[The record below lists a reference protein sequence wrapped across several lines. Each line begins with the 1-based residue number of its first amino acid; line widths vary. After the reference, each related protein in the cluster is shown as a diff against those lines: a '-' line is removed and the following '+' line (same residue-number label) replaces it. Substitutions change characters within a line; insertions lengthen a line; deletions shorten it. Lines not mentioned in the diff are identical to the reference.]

1 MPAVENKE
9 NKENNINS
17 WRKNI
22 DSKVDKEKSLQNS
35 IQNAT
40 IKLFPNFSTEEKV
53 NIITQINNYLKLPG
67 RYIQGI
73 FAILVKLKKENPTDS
88 KLAQIIINHIKKL
101 NERTVLDVT
110 NKKNKKLIL
119 NWKNTQKESYRNK
132 ELAKST
138 TKTIDIK
145 KKSEEFIKINNE
157 SKEAIKIINIETQ
170 EKFKRTLELQSSLK
184 PEYQPTQAQITAK
197 VQSLSPETKTKLKS
211 SGLSE
216 TDYAKLLA
224 SKDSLFSAGDT
235 SQESRD
241 FLDSLK
247 ELNQSLGI
255 RDLDQMPNSFSVD
268 KQFFKDNPDLVK
280 HIWESQDFKTLD
292 NSFDL
297 SWLKNFK
304 EVSTFV
310 EKFGDENLK
319 RLKSQISPFFDE
331 EWRLKQ
337 LTPEEKKIFETF
349 FSSFQAIK
357 QQMTWVSTNM
367 LKAWAMQAPI
377 VALYHYLDQDSIG
390 LENLNQQNRQFWDR
404 TDILTEWEDKILKFS
419 GKIDNKPINF
429 YFNLNTGKLQC
440 DDHLNFNKDQNHIS
454 IGETTRTDLN
464 IQLPSQQDLTTLLQ
478 EAITPET
485 QQELLKTSSNM
496 QEYHQNLN
504 QLISSTLEGSFNFDP
519 LIRSRISMQTEKN
532 LTSQEFSDD
541 FLPPHISSQLQDE
554 RIINNNPQIKKLFQ
568 ILDFVSESSTS
579 DQLISLRKS
588 FKKLTSLIS
597 SHQELEKIAD
607 PIIKEQF
614 IKLHESLQNTSTI
627 ANRTETMFSFLQ
639 IFLKQDFSKNE
650 FNPQTLTKNDIFDF
664 IDLENFLKTPL
675 LDKDLATS
683 LYYKNF
689 SEPFNKRYFTKSQ
702 NLTENDA
709 QTADKQLEAE
719 LLAFA

>member
-1 MPAVENKE
+1 MTWVENK
-9 NKENNINS
+9 NQSTKEQINS
-17 WRKNI
+17 KVESKEQKNASFAQAITEKAFKEFSI
-22 DSKVDKEKSLQNS
+22 DEKRAIAIL
-35 IQNAT
+35 
-40 IKLFPNFSTEEKV
+40 
-53 NIITQINNYLKLPG
+53 INKYLKLPK
-67 RYIQGI
+67 
-73 FAILVKLKKENPTDS
+73 AIEPRELFQKLLEIKKNNLNNSKLSQIIIDQLKQKISKKENDL
-88 KLAQIIINHIKKL
+88 KALQIIREKKKINGRNPLLKQQVWEKNAMEINKITEGNKNRDILKKIR
-101 NERTVLDVT
+101 EGDR
-110 NKKNKKLIL
+110 KEIEIKNKFEHLK
-119 NWKNTQKESYRNK
+119 Q
-132 ELAKST
+132 
-138 TKTIDIK
+138 
-145 KKSEEFIKINNE
+145 
-157 SKEAIKIINIETQ
+157 
-170 EKFKRTLELQSSLK
+170 LQSSLK

-197 VQSLSPETKTKLKS
+197 VQSLSPETKAKLKS

-241 FLDSLK
+241 FLESLK

-304 EVSTFV
+304 EVATFV

-357 QQMTWVSTNM
+357 EQMTWVSTNM

-440 DDHLNFNKDQNHIS
+440 DDHLNFNKDQNRIS

-464 IQLPSQQDLTTLLQ
+464 IQLPSQQDLITLLQ
-478 EAITPET
+478 ETITPET

-532 LTSQEFSDD
+532 LTSQEFSAD

-568 ILDFVSESSTS
+568 ILDFVSENSTS

-597 SHQELEKIAD
+597 SRQELEKIAD

-664 IDLENFLKTPL
+664 IDLENFLDVAANGITLKQKTWFSAEFSQKIKQKEEHQENL
-675 LDKDLATS
+675 ANAEVIKDIERE
-683 LYYKNF
+683 LY
-689 SEPFNKRYFTKSQ
+689 
-702 NLTENDA
+702 A
-709 QTADKQLEAE
+709 VA
-719 LLAFA
+719 

>member
-1 MPAVENKE
+1 MTSVENKKFSSPE
-9 NKENNINS
+9 GKWNKERETNEQ
-17 WRKNI
+17 
-22 DSKVDKEKSLQNS
+22 SKLRT
-35 IQNAT
+35 IQNVT
-40 IKLFPNFSTEEKV
+40 QKLFSNFSTEEKSKL
-53 NIITQINNYLKLPG
+53 IISISSYLKLPG
-67 RYIQGI
+67 ANFQGVFNMLI
-73 FAILVKLKKENPTDS
+73 KLKKDNLNNP
-88 KLAQIIINHIKKL
+88 KLAQIIISTLKKQIERKTLDVENKKEKKQILRGNIDKKSRNNWLQNKNQDREDEYKASLKKFESQKNHIKQTIQK
-101 NERTVLDVT
+101 VL
-110 NKKNKKLIL
+110 K
-119 NWKNTQKESYRNK
+119 
-132 ELAKST
+132 A
-138 TKTIDIK
+138 
-145 KKSEEFIKINNE
+145 
-157 SKEAIKIINIETQ
+157 
-170 EKFKRTLELQSSLK
+170 QSSLK

-197 VQSLSPETKTKLKS
+197 VQSLSLETKAKLKS

-280 HIWESQDFKTLD
+280 HIWESPDFKTLD

-337 LTPEEKKIFETF
+337 LTPEERKIFETF

-440 DDHLNFNKDQNHIS
+440 DDHLNFNKDQNRIS

-464 IQLPSQQDLTTLLQ
+464 IQLPSQQDLTSLLQ
-478 EAITPET
+478 ETITPET

-532 LTSQEFSDD
+532 LTSQEFSNDL
-541 FLPPHISSQLQDE
+541 LPPHLAPQLQNE
-554 RIINNNPQIKKLFQ
+554 KIINNNLQIKKLFQ
-568 ILDFVSESSTS
+568 ILDFISENSTS
-579 DQLISLRKS
+579 DQLMSMRKS
-588 FKKLTSLIS
+588 FKKLTSLLS
-597 SHQELEKIAD
+597 SHQALEKIAD

-639 IFLKQDFSKNE
+639 IFIQKDFSKE
-650 FNPQTLTKNDIFDF
+650 DFNPHTLPNTDIFNF
-664 IDLENFLKTPL
+664 NDLENFLSAASEGITLQQKGWFSHTFSTNITAKREAQEKVSTNLGLKTL
-675 LDKDLATS
+675 
-683 LYYKNF
+683 
-689 SEPFNKRYFTKSQ
+689 E
-702 NLTENDA
+702 DA
-709 QTADKQLEAE
+709 LGIAYA
-719 LLAFA
+719 

>member
-1 MPAVENKE
+1 MTWVENK
-9 NKENNINS
+9 NQSTKEQINS
-17 WRKNI
+17 KAESKEQKNASFAQAITEKAFKEFSI
-22 DSKVDKEKSLQNS
+22 DEKKAIAIL
-35 IQNAT
+35 
-40 IKLFPNFSTEEKV
+40 
-53 NIITQINNYLKLPG
+53 INKYLKLPK
-67 RYIQGI
+67 
-73 FAILVKLKKENPTDS
+73 AIEPRELFQKLLEIKKNNLNNSKLSQIIIDQLKQKISKKENDLKT
-88 KLAQIIINHIKKL
+88 LQIIREKKKINGRNPLLKQQVWEKNTMEINKITEGNKNRDILKKIR
-101 NERTVLDVT
+101 EGD
-110 NKKNKKLIL
+110 KKEIEIKNKFEHLK
-119 NWKNTQKESYRNK
+119 Q
-132 ELAKST
+132 
-138 TKTIDIK
+138 
-145 KKSEEFIKINNE
+145 
-157 SKEAIKIINIETQ
+157 
-170 EKFKRTLELQSSLK
+170 LQSSLK

-280 HIWESQDFKTLD
+280 HIWESQDFKALD

-440 DDHLNFNKDQNHIS
+440 DDHLNFNKDQNRIS

-464 IQLPSQQDLTTLLQ
+464 IELPSQQDLITLLQ
-478 EAITPET
+478 ETLTPET

-532 LTSQEFSDD
+532 LTSQEFSAD

-568 ILDFVSESSTS
+568 ILDFVSENSTS
-579 DQLISLRKS
+579 DQLISMRKS

-597 SHQELEKIAD
+597 SRQELEKIAD

-689 SEPFNKRYFTKSQ
+689 SEPFNKRYFAKSQ

-719 LLAFA
+719 ILAFA

>member
-1 MPAVENKE
+1 MTRSAETKE
-9 NKENNINS
+9 STINS
-17 WRKNI
+17 WRKNVET
-22 DSKVDKEKSLQNS
+22 DREKRLENAVQKATKNLFSHLSDKEQND
-35 IQNAT
+35 I
-40 IKLFPNFSTEEKV
+40 IK
-53 NIITQINNYLKLPG
+53 QINEYLKTPESIKPRELF
-67 RYIQGI
+67 Q
-73 FAILVKLKKENPTDS
+73 KLIEIKNNNPNNP

-101 NERTVLDVT
+101 NEKNTLDI
-110 NKKNKKLIL
+110 KNKKLKRAIL
-119 NWKNTQKESYRNK
+119 SWKNRTDGSSINDIKNKIPRIKESLANK
-132 ELAKST
+132 NKP
-138 TKTIDIK
+138 I
-145 KKSEEFIKINNE
+145 
-157 SKEAIKIINIETQ
+157 Q
-170 EKFKRTLELQSSLK
+170 EKMEKVLKTQSSLK

-241 FLDSLK
+241 FLESLK

-255 RDLDQMPNSFSVD
+255 RDLDQMPNSFSID

-297 SWLKNFK
+297 SRLKNFK

-367 LKAWAMQAPI
+367 LKAWTMQAPI

-390 LENLNQQNRQFWDR
+390 LENLSQQNRQFWDR

-440 DDHLNFNKDQNHIS
+440 DDHLNFNKDQNSIS

-464 IQLPSQQDLTTLLQ
+464 IQLPSQQDLITLLQ

-485 QQELLKTSSNM
+485 QQELLQSSSNM

-568 ILDFVSESSTS
+568 ILDFVSENSTS
-579 DQLISLRKS
+579 DQLISMRKS

-597 SHQELEKIAD
+597 SRQELEKIAD

-650 FNPQTLTKNDIFDF
+650 LNPQTLTKNDIFDF

-675 LDKDLATS
+675 LDKNLTTS

-689 SEPFNKRYFTKSQ
+689 SEPFNKRYFAKSQ

>member
-1 MPAVENKE
+1 MTRSAETKE
-9 NKENNINS
+9 STINS
-17 WRKNI
+17 WRKNVET
-22 DSKVDKEKSLQNS
+22 DREKRLENAVQKATKNLFSHLSDKEQND
-35 IQNAT
+35 I
-40 IKLFPNFSTEEKV
+40 IK
-53 NIITQINNYLKLPG
+53 QINEYLKTPDSIKPRELF
-67 RYIQGI
+67 Q
-73 FAILVKLKKENPTDS
+73 KLIEIKNNNPNNP

-101 NERTVLDVT
+101 NEKNTLDI
-110 NKKNKKLIL
+110 KNKKLKRAIL
-119 NWKNTQKESYRNK
+119 SWKNRTDGSSINDIKNKIPRIKESLANK
-132 ELAKST
+132 NKP
-138 TKTIDIK
+138 I
-145 KKSEEFIKINNE
+145 
-157 SKEAIKIINIETQ
+157 Q
-170 EKFKRTLELQSSLK
+170 EKMEKVLKAQSLLK

-197 VQSLSPETKTKLKS
+197 IQSLSPETKTKLKS

-280 HIWESQDFKTLD
+280 HIWESPDFKTLD

-337 LTPEEKKIFETF
+337 LTPEERKIFETF

-440 DDHLNFNKDQNHIS
+440 DDHLNFNKDQNRIS

-464 IQLPSQQDLTTLLQ
+464 IQLPSQQDLITLLQ
-478 EAITPET
+478 ETITPET

-532 LTSQEFSDD
+532 LTSQEFSAD

-554 RIINNNPQIKKLFQ
+554 KIINNNPQIKKLFQ
-568 ILDFVSESSTS
+568 ILDFVSENSTS

-597 SHQELEKIAD
+597 SRQELEKIAD

-664 IDLENFLKTPL
+664 IDLENFLSVANEGITLQQKGWFSHTFSTNITA
-675 LDKDLATS
+675 KREKQENLANA
-683 LYYKNF
+683 KGI
-689 SEPFNKRYFTKSQ
+689 EDIER
-702 NLTENDA
+702 
-709 QTADKQLEAE
+709 E
-719 LLAFA
+719 LNNIAVA

>member
-1 MPAVENKE
+1 MPAVE

-73 FAILVKLKKENPTDS
+73 FAILVKLKKENTTDS

-157 SKEAIKIINIETQ
+157 SKEAIKIINTETQ

-197 VQSLSPETKTKLKS
+197 VQSLSPETKAKLKS
-211 SGLSE
+211 SRLSE
-216 TDYAKLLA
+216 NDYAKLLA

-280 HIWESQDFKTLD
+280 HIWESQDFKALD

-337 LTPEEKKIFETF
+337 LTPEERKIFETF

-390 LENLNQQNRQFWDR
+390 LENLSQQNRQFWDR
-404 TDILTEWEDKILKFS
+404 TDILTEWKDKILKFS

-440 DDHLNFNKDQNHIS
+440 DDHLNFNKDQNRIS

-568 ILDFVSESSTS
+568 ILDFVSENSTS
-579 DQLISLRKS
+579 DQLISMRKS

-689 SEPFNKRYFTKSQ
+689 SEPFNKRYFAKSQ

>member
-1 MPAVENKE
+1 MPAVE

-157 SKEAIKIINIETQ
+157 SKEAIKIINTETQ

-197 VQSLSPETKTKLKS
+197 VQSLSPETKAKLKS
-211 SGLSE
+211 SRLSE
-216 TDYAKLLA
+216 NDYAKLLA

-280 HIWESQDFKTLD
+280 HIWESPDFKILD

-390 LENLNQQNRQFWDR
+390 PENLNQQNRQFWDR

-440 DDHLNFNKDQNHIS
+440 DDHLTFNQDQNRIS

-478 EAITPET
+478 ETLTPET
-485 QQELLKTSSNM
+485 QQELLQSSSNM

-519 LIRSRISMQTEKN
+519 LIRSRISIQTEKN
-532 LTSQEFSDD
+532 LTSQEFSTD

-568 ILDFVSESSTS
+568 ILDFVSENSTS

-597 SHQELEKIAD
+597 SRQELEKIAD

-689 SEPFNKRYFTKSQ
+689 SEPFNKRYFAKSQ

>member
-1 MPAVENKE
+1 MTRSAETKE
-9 NKENNINS
+9 STINS
-17 WRKNI
+17 WRKNVET
-22 DSKVDKEKSLQNS
+22 DREKRLENAVQKATKNLFSHLSDKEQND
-35 IQNAT
+35 I
-40 IKLFPNFSTEEKV
+40 IK
-53 NIITQINNYLKLPG
+53 QINEYLKNPDSIKPRELF
-67 RYIQGI
+67 Q
-73 FAILVKLKKENPTDS
+73 KLIEIKNNNPNNP

-101 NERTVLDVT
+101 NEKNTLDI
-110 NKKNKKLIL
+110 KNKKLKRAIL
-119 NWKNTQKESYRNK
+119 SWKNRIDGSSINDIKNKIPRIKESLANK
-132 ELAKST
+132 NKP
-138 TKTIDIK
+138 I
-145 KKSEEFIKINNE
+145 
-157 SKEAIKIINIETQ
+157 Q
-170 EKFKRTLELQSSLK
+170 EKMEKVLKAQSSLK

-197 VQSLSPETKTKLKS
+197 IQSLSPETKTKLKS

-241 FLDSLK
+241 FLESLK

-280 HIWESQDFKTLD
+280 HIWESQDFKMLD

-357 QQMTWVSTNM
+357 EQMTWVSTNM

-440 DDHLNFNKDQNHIS
+440 DDHLNFNKDQNRIS

-478 EAITPET
+478 ETLTPET
-485 QQELLKTSSNM
+485 QQELLQSSSNM

-532 LTSQEFSDD
+532 LTSQEFSAD

-568 ILDFVSESSTS
+568 ILDFVSENSTS

-597 SHQELEKIAD
+597 SRQKLEKIAD

-650 FNPQTLTKNDIFDF
+650 FNPQTLTKSDIFDF
-664 IDLENFLKTPL
+664 IDLENFLSVANEGITLQQKGWFSHTFSTNITAKREAQENL
-675 LDKDLATS
+675 ANAKDIEGIKRE
-683 LYYKNF
+683 LYI
-689 SEPFNKRYFTKSQ
+689 
-702 NLTENDA
+702 
-709 QTADKQLEAE
+709 
-719 LLAFA
+719 AFA

>member
-1 MPAVENKE
+1 MTSVENKKFSSPE
-9 NKENNINS
+9 EKWNKERETNEQ
-17 WRKNI
+17 
-22 DSKVDKEKSLQNS
+22 SKLRT
-35 IQNAT
+35 IQNVT
-40 IKLFPNFSTEEKV
+40 QKLFSNFSTEEKS
-53 NIITQINNYLKLPG
+53 NLIISISSYLKLPG
-67 RYIQGI
+67 ANFQGVFNMLI
-73 FAILVKLKKENPTDS
+73 KLKNDNLNNP
-88 KLAQIIINHIKKL
+88 KLAQIIISALKKQIERKTLDLQNKKEKKQILRGNIDKKIRNNWLQNKNQDREDEYKASLKKFESQKNHIKQTIQK
-101 NERTVLDVT
+101 VL
-110 NKKNKKLIL
+110 K
-119 NWKNTQKESYRNK
+119 
-132 ELAKST
+132 A
-138 TKTIDIK
+138 
-145 KKSEEFIKINNE
+145 
-157 SKEAIKIINIETQ
+157 
-170 EKFKRTLELQSSLK
+170 QSSLK
-184 PEYQPTQAQITAK
+184 PEYQPTQAQITEK

-241 FLDSLK
+241 FLESLK

-304 EVSTFV
+304 EVATFV

-440 DDHLNFNKDQNHIS
+440 DDHLNFNKDQNRIS

-464 IQLPSQQDLTTLLQ
+464 IQLPSQQDLITLLQ
-478 EAITPET
+478 ETLTPET

-532 LTSQEFSDD
+532 LTSQEFSAD

-568 ILDFVSESSTS
+568 ILDFVSENSTS
-579 DQLISLRKS
+579 DQLISMRKS

-597 SHQELEKIAD
+597 SRQELEKIAD

-650 FNPQTLTKNDIFDF
+650 FNPQTLTKSDIFDF
-664 IDLENFLKTPL
+664 IDLENFLSVANEGITLQQKGWFSHTFSTNITAKREEQEKVNTDLGLKTV
-675 LDKDLATS
+675 
-683 LYYKNF
+683 
-689 SEPFNKRYFTKSQ
+689 E
-702 NLTENDA
+702 DA
-709 QTADKQLEAE
+709 LRSAYV
-719 LLAFA
+719 

>member
-1 MPAVENKE
+1 MTRSAETKE
-9 NKENNINS
+9 STINS
-17 WRKNI
+17 WRKNVET
-22 DSKVDKEKSLQNS
+22 DREKKLENAVQKATKNLFSHLSDKEQND
-35 IQNAT
+35 I
-40 IKLFPNFSTEEKV
+40 IK
-53 NIITQINNYLKLPG
+53 QINEYLKTPESIKPRELF
-67 RYIQGI
+67 Q
-73 FAILVKLKKENPTDS
+73 KLIEIKNNNPNNP

-101 NERTVLDVT
+101 NEKNTLDI
-110 NKKNKKLIL
+110 KNKKLKRAIL
-119 NWKNTQKESYRNK
+119 NWKNRTDGSSINDIKNKIPRIKESLVNK
-132 ELAKST
+132 NKP
-138 TKTIDIK
+138 I
-145 KKSEEFIKINNE
+145 
-157 SKEAIKIINIETQ
+157 Q
-170 EKFKRTLELQSSLK
+170 EKMEKVLKAQSSLK
-184 PEYQPTQAQITAK
+184 PEYQPTQAQITTK

-268 KQFFKDNPDLVK
+268 KQFFKDNPDLIK
-280 HIWESQDFKTLD
+280 HIWESPDFKTLD

-349 FSSFQAIK
+349 FSSFQKIK

-390 LENLNQQNRQFWDR
+390 PENLNQQNRQFWDR

-440 DDHLNFNKDQNHIS
+440 DDHLNFNKDQNRIS

>member
-1 MPAVENKE
+1 MTSVENKKFTSPE
-9 NKENNINS
+9 EKWNKERETNEQ
-17 WRKNI
+17 
-22 DSKVDKEKSLQNS
+22 SKLRT
-35 IQNAT
+35 IQNVT
-40 IKLFPNFSTEEKV
+40 QKLFSNFSTEEKS
-53 NIITQINNYLKLPG
+53 NLIISISSYLKLPG
-67 RYIQGI
+67 ANFQGVFNMLI
-73 FAILVKLKKENPTDS
+73 KLKNDNLNNP
-88 KLAQIIINHIKKL
+88 KLAQIIISALKKQIERKTLDLQNKKEKKQILRGNIDKKIRNNWLQNKNQDREYEYKANFKKFESQKNHIKQTIQK
-101 NERTVLDVT
+101 VL
-110 NKKNKKLIL
+110 K
-119 NWKNTQKESYRNK
+119 
-132 ELAKST
+132 A
-138 TKTIDIK
+138 
-145 KKSEEFIKINNE
+145 
-157 SKEAIKIINIETQ
+157 
-170 EKFKRTLELQSSLK
+170 QSSLK

-197 VQSLSPETKTKLKS
+197 VQSLSPETKAKLKS

-216 TDYAKLLA
+216 TVYAKLLA
-224 SKDSLFSAGDT
+224 SKDSLFSANDT
-235 SQESRD
+235 SEESRD
-241 FLDSLK
+241 FLESLK

-337 LTPEEKKIFETF
+337 LTSEEKKIFETF

-440 DDHLNFNKDQNHIS
+440 DDHLNFNKDQNRIS

-478 EAITPET
+478 ETLTTET

-532 LTSQEFSDD
+532 LTSQEFSAD

-568 ILDFVSESSTS
+568 ILDFVSENSTS

-597 SHQELEKIAD
+597 SRQELEKIAD

-664 IDLENFLKTPL
+664 IDLENFLDVAANGITLKQKTWFSAEFSQKIKQKEEL
-675 LDKDLATS
+675 QENLANAEAIKDIERE
-683 LYYKNF
+683 LY
-689 SEPFNKRYFTKSQ
+689 
-702 NLTENDA
+702 A
-709 QTADKQLEAE
+709 VA
-719 LLAFA
+719 

>member
-1 MPAVENKE
+1 MTSVENKQITWNE
-9 NKENNINS
+9 KIQGKEQQ
-17 WRKNI
+17 
-22 DSKVDKEKSLQNS
+22 KEREQQRA
-35 IQNAT
+35 IQSMVQ
-40 IKLFPNFSTEEKV
+40 KYFPDFSTEAKTE
-53 NIITQINNYLKLPG
+53 ITIQIFKYLKLPKTLEFK
-67 RYIQGI
+67 GI
-73 FAILVKLKKENPTDS
+73 FSALLNLKKENIDNP
-88 KLAQIIINHIKKL
+88 KLAQILINFIKKKI
-101 NERTVLDVT
+101 EKAILDQT
-110 NKKNKKLIL
+110 NKTNKTKVL
-119 NWKNTQKESYRNK
+119 NWKKSPNQITNSLSNNFWKIQKELNDQKRNAEIK
-132 ELAKST
+132 QITNANEQSKKQLIEK
-138 TKTIDIK
+138 TK
-145 KKSEEFIKINNE
+145 
-157 SKEAIKIINIETQ
+157 Q
-170 EKFKRTLELQSSLK
+170 LQSSLK

-197 VQSLSPETKTKLKS
+197 VQSLSPETKAKLKS

-292 NSFDL
+292 NSFNL

-337 LTPEEKKIFETF
+337 LTPEERKIFETF

-440 DDHLNFNKDQNHIS
+440 DDHLNFNKDQNRIS

-478 EAITPET
+478 ETITPET
-485 QQELLKTSSNM
+485 QQELLKSSSNM

-541 FLPPHISSQLQDE
+541 FLPPHISGQLQDE
-554 RIINNNPQIKKLFQ
+554 KIINNNPQIKKLFQ
-568 ILDFVSESSTS
+568 ILDFVSENSTS
-579 DQLISLRKS
+579 DQLISMRKS

-597 SHQELEKIAD
+597 SRQELEKIAD

-627 ANRTETMFSFLQ
+627 ANRTETIFSFLQ

-664 IDLENFLKTPL
+664 IDLENFLDVAANGITLKQKTW
-675 LDKDLATS
+675 
-683 LYYKNF
+683 F
-689 SEPFNKRYFTKSQ
+689 SVEFSQ
-702 NLTENDA
+702 KIKQKEELQKNLTDA
-709 QTADKQLEAE
+709 KDIKDIESE
-719 LLAFA
+719 LNIAFA

>member
-1 MPAVENKE
+1 MTSVENKKFSSPE
-9 NKENNINS
+9 EKWNKERETNEQ
-17 WRKNI
+17 
-22 DSKVDKEKSLQNS
+22 SKLRT
-35 IQNAT
+35 IQNVT
-40 IKLFPNFSTEEKV
+40 QKLFSNFSTEEKS
-53 NIITQINNYLKLPG
+53 NLIISISSYLKLPG
-67 RYIQGI
+67 ANFQGVFNMLI
-73 FAILVKLKKENPTDS
+73 KLKNDNLNNP
-88 KLAQIIINHIKKL
+88 KLAQIIISALKKQIERKTLDLQNKKEKKQILRGNIDKKIRNNWLQNKNQDREYEYKANFKKFESQKNHIKQTIQK
-101 NERTVLDVT
+101 VL
-110 NKKNKKLIL
+110 K
-119 NWKNTQKESYRNK
+119 
-132 ELAKST
+132 A
-138 TKTIDIK
+138 
-145 KKSEEFIKINNE
+145 
-157 SKEAIKIINIETQ
+157 
-170 EKFKRTLELQSSLK
+170 QSSLK

-197 VQSLSPETKTKLKS
+197 VQSLSPETKAKLKS

-280 HIWESQDFKTLD
+280 HIWESPDFKTLD

-377 VALYHYLDQDSIG
+377 IALYHYLDQDSIG

-440 DDHLNFNKDQNHIS
+440 DDHLNFNKDQNRIS

-478 EAITPET
+478 ETLTPET
-485 QQELLKTSSNM
+485 QQELLQTSSNM

-532 LTSQEFSDD
+532 LTSQEFSAD

-568 ILDFVSESSTS
+568 ILDFVSENSTS

-597 SHQELEKIAD
+597 SRQELEKIAD

-664 IDLENFLKTPL
+664 IDLENFLDVAANGITLKQKTW
-675 LDKDLATS
+675 
-683 LYYKNF
+683 F
-689 SEPFNKRYFTKSQ
+689 SAEFSQ
-702 NLTENDA
+702 KIKQKEELQKNLTDA
-709 QTADKQLEAE
+709 KDIKDIESE
-719 LLAFA
+719 LNIAFA

>member
-1 MPAVENKE
+1 MTWVENK
-9 NKENNINS
+9 NQSTKEQINS
-17 WRKNI
+17 KVESKEQKNASFAQAITEKAFKEFSI
-22 DSKVDKEKSLQNS
+22 DEKRAIAIL
-35 IQNAT
+35 
-40 IKLFPNFSTEEKV
+40 
-53 NIITQINNYLKLPG
+53 INKYLKLPK
-67 RYIQGI
+67 
-73 FAILVKLKKENPTDS
+73 AIEPRELFQKLLEIKKNNLNNSKLSQIIIDQLKQKISKKENDL
-88 KLAQIIINHIKKL
+88 KALQIIREKKKINGRNPLLKQQVWEKNAMEINKITEGNKNRDILKKIR
-101 NERTVLDVT
+101 EGDR
-110 NKKNKKLIL
+110 KEIEIKNKFEHVK
-119 NWKNTQKESYRNK
+119 Q
-132 ELAKST
+132 
-138 TKTIDIK
+138 
-145 KKSEEFIKINNE
+145 
-157 SKEAIKIINIETQ
+157 
-170 EKFKRTLELQSSLK
+170 LQSSLK

-197 VQSLSPETKTKLKS
+197 VQSLSPETKAKLKS

-255 RDLDQMPNSFSVD
+255 RDLDQMPNAFSVD

-280 HIWESQDFKTLD
+280 HIWESPDFKTLD

-337 LTPEEKKIFETF
+337 LTPEERKIFETF

-367 LKAWAMQAPI
+367 LKAWAMQAPL

-390 LENLNQQNRQFWDR
+390 LENLSQQNRQFWDR

-440 DDHLNFNKDQNHIS
+440 DDHLNFNKDQNRIS

-464 IQLPSQQDLTTLLQ
+464 IQLPSQQDLITLLQ
-478 EAITPET
+478 ETLTPET
-485 QQELLKTSSNM
+485 QQDLLKSSSNM

-504 QLISSTLEGSFNFDP
+504 QLISSILEGSFNFDP

-532 LTSQEFSDD
+532 LTSQEFSAD

-568 ILDFVSESSTS
+568 ILDFVSENSTS

-597 SHQELEKIAD
+597 SRQELEKIAD

-650 FNPQTLTKNDIFDF
+650 FNPQTLTKSDIFDF
-664 IDLENFLKTPL
+664 IDLENFLSVANEGITLQQKGWFSHTFSTNITAKREKQEKVITDLGLKTV
-675 LDKDLATS
+675 
-683 LYYKNF
+683 
-689 SEPFNKRYFTKSQ
+689 E
-702 NLTENDA
+702 DA
-709 QTADKQLEAE
+709 LRSAYV
-719 LLAFA
+719 

>member
-1 MPAVENKE
+1 MTRSAETKE
-9 NKENNINS
+9 STINS
-17 WRKNI
+17 WRKN
-22 DSKVDKEKSLQNS
+22 VETDKEKRLENAVQKATKNLFSHLSDKEQND
-35 IQNAT
+35 I
-40 IKLFPNFSTEEKV
+40 IK
-53 NIITQINNYLKLPG
+53 QINEYLKTPDSIKPRELF
-67 RYIQGI
+67 Q
-73 FAILVKLKKENPTDS
+73 KLIEIKNNNPNNP

-101 NERTVLDVT
+101 NEKNTLDI
-110 NKKNKKLIL
+110 KNKKLKSAIL
-119 NWKNTQKESYRNK
+119 SWKNRTDGSSINDIKNKVSRIKESSINEHQK
-132 ELAKST
+132 IQQ
-138 TKTIDIK
+138 TIQK
-145 KKSEEFIKINNE
+145 VLK
-157 SKEAIKIINIETQ
+157 A
-170 EKFKRTLELQSSLK
+170 QSSLK
-184 PEYQPTQAQITAK
+184 PEYQPTQAQITEK

-216 TDYAKLLA
+216 IDYAKLLA

-241 FLDSLK
+241 FLESLK

-367 LKAWAMQAPI
+367 LKAWAMQAPL

-440 DDHLNFNKDQNHIS
+440 DDHLNFNKDQNRIS

-464 IQLPSQQDLTTLLQ
+464 IQLPSQQDLITLLQ

-485 QQELLKTSSNM
+485 QQELLQTSSNM

-568 ILDFVSESSTS
+568 ILDFVSENSTS

-597 SHQELEKIAD
+597 SRQELEKIAD

-627 ANRTETMFSFLQ
+627 ANRTETMFSFFQ

-650 FNPQTLTKNDIFDF
+650 FNPQTLTKSDIFDF

-675 LDKDLATS
+675 LDKNLVTS

-689 SEPFNKRYFTKSQ
+689 SEPFNKRYLAKSQ
-702 NLTENDA
+702 NFKENDA

>member
-1 MPAVENKE
+1 MTSVENKKFSSPE
-9 NKENNINS
+9 EKWNKERETNEQ
-17 WRKNI
+17 
-22 DSKVDKEKSLQNS
+22 SKLRT
-35 IQNAT
+35 IQNVT
-40 IKLFPNFSTEEKV
+40 QKLFSNFSTEEKS
-53 NIITQINNYLKLPG
+53 NLIISISSYLKLPG
-67 RYIQGI
+67 ANFQGVFNMLI
-73 FAILVKLKKENPTDS
+73 KLKNDNLNNP
-88 KLAQIIINHIKKL
+88 KLAQIIISALKKQIERKTLDLQNKKEKKQILRGNIDKKIRNNWLQNKNQDREDEYKASLKKFESQKNHIKQTIQK
-101 NERTVLDVT
+101 VL
-110 NKKNKKLIL
+110 K
-119 NWKNTQKESYRNK
+119 
-132 ELAKST
+132 A
-138 TKTIDIK
+138 
-145 KKSEEFIKINNE
+145 
-157 SKEAIKIINIETQ
+157 
-170 EKFKRTLELQSSLK
+170 QSSLK
-184 PEYQPTQAQITAK
+184 PEYQPTQAQITEK

-216 TDYAKLLA
+216 IDYAKLLA

-241 FLDSLK
+241 FLESLK

-304 EVSTFV
+304 EVATFV

-367 LKAWAMQAPI
+367 LKAWAMQAPL

-440 DDHLNFNKDQNHIS
+440 DDHLNFNKDQNRIS

-464 IQLPSQQDLTTLLQ
+464 IQLPSQQDLITLLQ
-478 EAITPET
+478 ETLTPET

-568 ILDFVSESSTS
+568 ILDFVSENSTS

-597 SHQELEKIAD
+597 SRQELEKIAD

-664 IDLENFLKTPL
+664 IDLENFLSVANEGITLQQKGWFSHTFSTNITA
-675 LDKDLATS
+675 KRETQANLANA
-683 LYYKNF
+683 KGI
-689 SEPFNKRYFTKSQ
+689 EDIER
-702 NLTENDA
+702 
-709 QTADKQLEAE
+709 E
-719 LLAFA
+719 LNNIAVA

>member
-1 MPAVENKE
+1 MTRSAETKE
-9 NKENNINS
+9 STINS
-17 WRKNI
+17 WRKN
-22 DSKVDKEKSLQNS
+22 VETDKEKRLENAVQKATKNLFSHLSDKEQND
-35 IQNAT
+35 I
-40 IKLFPNFSTEEKV
+40 IK
-53 NIITQINNYLKLPG
+53 QINEYLKTPDSIKPRELF
-67 RYIQGI
+67 Q
-73 FAILVKLKKENPTDS
+73 KLIEIKNNNPNNP

-101 NERTVLDVT
+101 NEKNTLDI
-110 NKKNKKLIL
+110 KNKKLKSAIL
-119 NWKNTQKESYRNK
+119 SWKNRTDGSSINDIKNKVSRIKESSINEHQK
-132 ELAKST
+132 IQQ
-138 TKTIDIK
+138 TIQK
-145 KKSEEFIKINNE
+145 VLK
-157 SKEAIKIINIETQ
+157 A
-170 EKFKRTLELQSSLK
+170 QSSLK
-184 PEYQPTQAQITAK
+184 PEYQPTQAQITEK

-216 TDYAKLLA
+216 IDYAKLLA

-241 FLDSLK
+241 FLESLK

-337 LTPEEKKIFETF
+337 LTPEERKIFETF

-440 DDHLNFNKDQNHIS
+440 DDHLNFNKDQNRIS

-464 IQLPSQQDLTTLLQ
+464 IQLPSQQDLITLLQ
-478 EAITPET
+478 ETLTPET

-532 LTSQEFSDD
+532 LTSQEFSAD

-568 ILDFVSESSTS
+568 ILDFVSENSTS

-597 SHQELEKIAD
+597 SRQELEKIAD

-650 FNPQTLTKNDIFDF
+650 FNPQTLTKSDIFDF

-675 LDKDLATS
+675 LDKNLVTS

-689 SEPFNKRYFTKSQ
+689 SEPFNKRYLAKSQ
-702 NLTENDA
+702 NPPENNP
-709 QTADKQLEAE
+709 QTADERLKAGLQA
-719 LLAFA
+719 LA

>member
-1 MPAVENKE
+1 MTRSAETKE
-9 NKENNINS
+9 STINS
-17 WRKNI
+17 WRKNVET
-22 DSKVDKEKSLQNS
+22 DREKRLENAVQKATKNLFSHLSDKEQND
-35 IQNAT
+35 I
-40 IKLFPNFSTEEKV
+40 IK
-53 NIITQINNYLKLPG
+53 QINEYLKTPDSIKPRELF
-67 RYIQGI
+67 Q
-73 FAILVKLKKENPTDS
+73 KLIEIKNNNPNNP

-101 NERTVLDVT
+101 NEKNTLDI
-110 NKKNKKLIL
+110 KNKKLKRAIL
-119 NWKNTQKESYRNK
+119 SWKNRIDGSSINDIKNKIPRIKESLANK
-132 ELAKST
+132 NKP
-138 TKTIDIK
+138 I
-145 KKSEEFIKINNE
+145 
-157 SKEAIKIINIETQ
+157 Q
-170 EKFKRTLELQSSLK
+170 EKMEKVLKAQSSLK

-197 VQSLSPETKTKLKS
+197 VQSLSPETKAKLKS

-224 SKDSLFSAGDT
+224 SKDSLFSANDT

-241 FLDSLK
+241 FLESLK

-280 HIWESQDFKTLD
+280 HIWESPDFKTLD

-377 VALYHYLDQDSIG
+377 IALYHYLDQDSIG

-440 DDHLNFNKDQNHIS
+440 DDHLNFNKDQNRIS

-464 IQLPSQQDLTTLLQ
+464 IQLPSQQDLITRLQ
-478 EAITPET
+478 ETLTPET

-532 LTSQEFSDD
+532 LTSQEFSAD

-568 ILDFVSESSTS
+568 ILDFVSENSTS

-597 SHQELEKIAD
+597 SRQELEKIAD

-650 FNPQTLTKNDIFDF
+650 FNPQTLTKSDIFDF

-689 SEPFNKRYFTKSQ
+689 SEPFNKRYFAKSQ
-702 NLTENDA
+702 NLTEHDA
-709 QTADKQLEAE
+709 QTADKQLAE
-719 LLAFA
+719 QLAGLQAVA

>member
-1 MPAVENKE
+1 MTWVENK
-9 NKENNINS
+9 NQSTKEQINS
-17 WRKNI
+17 KVESKEQKNASFAQAITEKAFKEFSI
-22 DSKVDKEKSLQNS
+22 DEKRAIAIL
-35 IQNAT
+35 
-40 IKLFPNFSTEEKV
+40 
-53 NIITQINNYLKLPG
+53 INKYLKLPK
-67 RYIQGI
+67 
-73 FAILVKLKKENPTDS
+73 AIEPRELFQKLLEIKKNNLNNSKLSQIIIDQLKQKISKKENDL
-88 KLAQIIINHIKKL
+88 KALQIIREKKKINGRNPLLKQQVWEKNAMEINKITEGNKNRDILKKIR
-101 NERTVLDVT
+101 EGDR
-110 NKKNKKLIL
+110 KEIEIKNKFEHVK
-119 NWKNTQKESYRNK
+119 Q
-132 ELAKST
+132 
-138 TKTIDIK
+138 
-145 KKSEEFIKINNE
+145 
-157 SKEAIKIINIETQ
+157 
-170 EKFKRTLELQSSLK
+170 LQSSLK

-197 VQSLSPETKTKLKS
+197 VQSLSPETKAKLKS

-280 HIWESQDFKTLD
+280 HIWESPDFKTLD

-304 EVSTFV
+304 EVATFV

-337 LTPEEKKIFETF
+337 LTPEERKIFETF

-357 QQMTWVSTNM
+357 EQMTWVSTNM

-440 DDHLNFNKDQNHIS
+440 DDHLNFNKDQNRIS

-464 IQLPSQQDLTTLLQ
+464 IQLPSQQDLITLLQ
-478 EAITPET
+478 ETITPET

-532 LTSQEFSDD
+532 LTSQEFSAD

-568 ILDFVSESSTS
+568 ILDFVSENSTS

-597 SHQELEKIAD
+597 SRQELEKIAD

-650 FNPQTLTKNDIFDF
+650 FNPQTLTKSDIFDF

-689 SEPFNKRYFTKSQ
+689 SEPFNKRYFAKSE
-702 NLTENDA
+702 NITENNA

>member
-1 MPAVENKE
+1 MTWVENK
-9 NKENNINS
+9 NQSTKEQINS
-17 WRKNI
+17 KVESKEQKNASFAQAITEKAFKEFSI
-22 DSKVDKEKSLQNS
+22 DEKRAIAIL
-35 IQNAT
+35 
-40 IKLFPNFSTEEKV
+40 
-53 NIITQINNYLKLPG
+53 INKYLKLPK
-67 RYIQGI
+67 
-73 FAILVKLKKENPTDS
+73 AIEPRELFQKLLEIKKNNLNNSKLSQIIIDQLKQKISKKENDL
-88 KLAQIIINHIKKL
+88 KALQIIREKKKINGRNPLLKQQVWEKNAMEINKITEGNKNRDILKKIR
-101 NERTVLDVT
+101 EGDR
-110 NKKNKKLIL
+110 KEIEIKNKFEHVK
-119 NWKNTQKESYRNK
+119 Q
-132 ELAKST
+132 
-138 TKTIDIK
+138 
-145 KKSEEFIKINNE
+145 
-157 SKEAIKIINIETQ
+157 
-170 EKFKRTLELQSSLK
+170 LQSSLK

-197 VQSLSPETKTKLKS
+197 VQSLSPETKAKLKS

-280 HIWESQDFKTLD
+280 HIWESPDFKTLD

-337 LTPEEKKIFETF
+337 LTPEERKIFETF
-349 FSSFQAIK
+349 FSSFQEIK

-440 DDHLNFNKDQNHIS
+440 DDHLNFNKDQNRIS

-464 IQLPSQQDLTTLLQ
+464 IQLPSQQDLITLLQ
-478 EAITPET
+478 ETITPET

-532 LTSQEFSDD
+532 LTSQEFSAD

-568 ILDFVSESSTS
+568 ILDFVSENSTS

-597 SHQELEKIAD
+597 SRQELEKIAD

-664 IDLENFLKTPL
+664 IDLENFLSVANEGITLQQKGWFSHTFSTNITA
-675 LDKDLATS
+675 KREKQENLANAKGIEDIERA
-683 LYYKNF
+683 LN
-689 SEPFNKRYFTKSQ
+689 NI
-702 NLTENDA
+702 A
-709 QTADKQLEAE
+709 VA
-719 LLAFA
+719 

>member
-1 MPAVENKE
+1 MTSVENKQITWNE
-9 NKENNINS
+9 KIQGKEQQ
-17 WRKNI
+17 
-22 DSKVDKEKSLQNS
+22 KEREQQRA
-35 IQNAT
+35 IQSMVQ
-40 IKLFPNFSTEEKV
+40 KYFPDFSTEAKTE
-53 NIITQINNYLKLPG
+53 ITIQIFKYLKLPKTLEFK
-67 RYIQGI
+67 GI
-73 FAILVKLKKENPTDS
+73 FSALLNLKKENIDNP
-88 KLAQIIINHIKKL
+88 KLAQILINFIKKKI
-101 NERTVLDVT
+101 EKTILDQT
-110 NKKNKKLIL
+110 NKTNKTKVL
-119 NWKNTQKESYRNK
+119 NWKKSPNQITNSLSNNFWKIQKEWNNQKRNT
-132 ELAKST
+132 E
-138 TKTIDIK
+138 TKQITHLNEQSK
-145 KKSEEFIKINNE
+145 KQL
-157 SKEAIKIINIETQ
+157 IEKTKQ
-170 EKFKRTLELQSSLK
+170 LQSSLK

-197 VQSLSPETKTKLKS
+197 VQSLSPETKAKLKS

-280 HIWESQDFKTLD
+280 HIWESPDFKTLD

-440 DDHLNFNKDQNHIS
+440 DDHLNFNKDQNRIS

-478 EAITPET
+478 ETLTPET
-485 QQELLKTSSNM
+485 QQELLQSSSNM

-532 LTSQEFSDD
+532 LTSQEFSAD

-554 RIINNNPQIKKLFQ
+554 KIINNNPQIKKLFQ
-568 ILDFVSESSTS
+568 ILDFVSENSTS

-597 SHQELEKIAD
+597 SRQELEKIAD
-607 PIIKEQF
+607 PITKEQF

-650 FNPQTLTKNDIFDF
+650 FNPQTLTKSDIFDF

-675 LDKDLATS
+675 LDKNLVTS

-689 SEPFNKRYFTKSQ
+689 SEPFNKRYIAKLQ

-709 QTADKQLEAE
+709 QTADEKLAEQLAG
-719 LLAFA
+719 LQAVA

>member
-1 MPAVENKE
+1 MTWVENK
-9 NKENNINS
+9 NQSTKEQINS
-17 WRKNI
+17 KVESKEQKNANFAQAITEKAFKEFSI
-22 DSKVDKEKSLQNS
+22 DEKRAIAIL
-35 IQNAT
+35 
-40 IKLFPNFSTEEKV
+40 
-53 NIITQINNYLKLPG
+53 INKYLKLPK
-67 RYIQGI
+67 
-73 FAILVKLKKENPTDS
+73 AIEPRELFQKLLEIKKNNLNNSKLSQIIIDQLKQKISKKENDLKT
-88 KLAQIIINHIKKL
+88 LQIIREKKKINGRNPLLKQQVWEKNAIEINKITEGNKNRDILKKIR
-101 NERTVLDVT
+101 EGD
-110 NKKNKKLIL
+110 KKEIEIKNKFEHLK
-119 NWKNTQKESYRNK
+119 Q
-132 ELAKST
+132 
-138 TKTIDIK
+138 
-145 KKSEEFIKINNE
+145 
-157 SKEAIKIINIETQ
+157 
-170 EKFKRTLELQSSLK
+170 LQSSLK

-216 TDYAKLLA
+216 NDYAKLLA

-241 FLDSLK
+241 FLESLK

-280 HIWESQDFKTLD
+280 HIWESPDFKTLD

-337 LTPEEKKIFETF
+337 LTPEERKIFETF

-440 DDHLNFNKDQNHIS
+440 DDHLNFNKDQNRIS

-464 IQLPSQQDLTTLLQ
+464 IQLPSQQDLITLLQ
-478 EAITPET
+478 ETLTPET
-485 QQELLKTSSNM
+485 QQELLQSSSNM

-532 LTSQEFSDD
+532 LTSQEFSAD

-568 ILDFVSESSTS
+568 ILDFVSENSTS

-597 SHQELEKIAD
+597 SRQELEKIAD

-664 IDLENFLKTPL
+664 IDLENFLDVAANGITLKQKTWFSAEFSQKIKQKEEHL
-675 LDKDLATS
+675 ENLANAKDIKDIERKL
-683 LYYKNF
+683 N
-689 SEPFNKRYFTKSQ
+689 NI
-702 NLTENDA
+702 
-709 QTADKQLEAE
+709 
-719 LLAFA
+719 AFA

>member
-1 MPAVENKE
+1 MTWVENK
-9 NKENNINS
+9 NQSTKEQINS
-17 WRKNI
+17 KVESKEQKNASFAQAITEKAFKEFSI
-22 DSKVDKEKSLQNS
+22 DEKRAIAIL
-35 IQNAT
+35 
-40 IKLFPNFSTEEKV
+40 
-53 NIITQINNYLKLPG
+53 INKYLKLPK
-67 RYIQGI
+67 
-73 FAILVKLKKENPTDS
+73 AIEPRELFQKLLEIKKNNLNNSKLSQIIIDQLKQKISKKENDL
-88 KLAQIIINHIKKL
+88 KALQIIREKKKINGRNPLLKQQVWEKNAMEINKITEGNKNRDILKKIR
-101 NERTVLDVT
+101 EGDR
-110 NKKNKKLIL
+110 KEIEIKNKFEHVK
-119 NWKNTQKESYRNK
+119 Q
-132 ELAKST
+132 
-138 TKTIDIK
+138 
-145 KKSEEFIKINNE
+145 
-157 SKEAIKIINIETQ
+157 
-170 EKFKRTLELQSSLK
+170 LQSSLK

-197 VQSLSPETKTKLKS
+197 VQSLSPETKAKLKS

-280 HIWESQDFKTLD
+280 HIWESPDFKTLD

-304 EVSTFV
+304 EVATFV

-440 DDHLNFNKDQNHIS
+440 DDHLNFNKDQNRIS

-478 EAITPET
+478 ETLTPET
-485 QQELLKTSSNM
+485 QQELLQTSSNM

-532 LTSQEFSDD
+532 LTSQEFSAD

-568 ILDFVSESSTS
+568 ILDFVSENSTS

-597 SHQELEKIAD
+597 SRQELEKIAD

-664 IDLENFLKTPL
+664 IDLENFLDVAANGITLKQKTW
-675 LDKDLATS
+675 
-683 LYYKNF
+683 F
-689 SEPFNKRYFTKSQ
+689 SAEFSQ
-702 NLTENDA
+702 KIKQKEELQKNLTDA
-709 QTADKQLEAE
+709 KDIKDIESE
-719 LLAFA
+719 LNIAFA

>member
-1 MPAVENKE
+1 MTRSAEVKE
-9 NKENNINS
+9 NTINS
-17 WRKNI
+17 WRKNVET
-22 DSKVDKEKSLQNS
+22 DREKRLENAVQKATKNLFSHLSDKEQND
-35 IQNAT
+35 I
-40 IKLFPNFSTEEKV
+40 IK
-53 NIITQINNYLKLPG
+53 QINEYLKTPDSIKPRELF
-67 RYIQGI
+67 Q
-73 FAILVKLKKENPTDS
+73 KLIEIKNNNPNNP

-101 NERTVLDVT
+101 NEKNTLDI
-110 NKKNKKLIL
+110 KNKKLKSAIL
-119 NWKNTQKESYRNK
+119 SWKNRTDGSSINE
-132 ELAKST
+132 
-138 TKTIDIK
+138 
-145 KKSEEFIKINNE
+145 INNKM
-157 SKEAIKIINIETQ
+157 SRIKEFLINKNQKAQ
-170 EKFKRTLELQSSLK
+170 EKLKKALKAQSSLK

-224 SKDSLFSAGDT
+224 SKDSLFSANDT

-241 FLDSLK
+241 FLESLK

-280 HIWESQDFKTLD
+280 HIWESPDFKTLD

-319 RLKSQISPFFDE
+319 RLKSQISPFFDK

-367 LKAWAMQAPI
+367 LKAWAMQAPL

-440 DDHLNFNKDQNHIS
+440 DDHLNFNKDQNRIS

-464 IQLPSQQDLTTLLQ
+464 IQLPSQQDLITLLQ

-485 QQELLKTSSNM
+485 QQELLQSSSNM

-568 ILDFVSESSTS
+568 ILDFVSENSTS
-579 DQLISLRKS
+579 EQLISLRKS

-597 SHQELEKIAD
+597 SRQELEKIAD

-614 IKLHESLQNTSTI
+614 IKLHESLQNTSTV

-650 FNPQTLTKNDIFDF
+650 FNPQTLTKSDIFDF
-664 IDLENFLKTPL
+664 IDLENFLSVASEGITLQQKGWFSHTFSTNITAKRETQEKVNTDLGLKT
-675 LDKDLATS
+675 
-683 LYYKNF
+683 
-689 SEPFNKRYFTKSQ
+689 
-702 NLTENDA
+702 
-709 QTADKQLEAE
+709 LEAE
-719 LLAFA
+719 FLALA

>member
-1 MPAVENKE
+1 MTWVENK
-9 NKENNINS
+9 NQSTKEQINS
-17 WRKNI
+17 KVESKEQKNASFAQAITEKAFKEFSI
-22 DSKVDKEKSLQNS
+22 DEKRAIAIL
-35 IQNAT
+35 
-40 IKLFPNFSTEEKV
+40 
-53 NIITQINNYLKLPG
+53 INKYLKLPK
-67 RYIQGI
+67 
-73 FAILVKLKKENPTDS
+73 AIEPRELFQKLLEIKKNNLNNSKLSQIIIDQLKQKISKKENDL
-88 KLAQIIINHIKKL
+88 KALQIIREKKKINGRNPLLKQQVWEKNAMEINKITEGNKNRDILKKIR
-101 NERTVLDVT
+101 EGDR
-110 NKKNKKLIL
+110 KEIEIKNKFEHVK
-119 NWKNTQKESYRNK
+119 Q
-132 ELAKST
+132 
-138 TKTIDIK
+138 
-145 KKSEEFIKINNE
+145 
-157 SKEAIKIINIETQ
+157 
-170 EKFKRTLELQSSLK
+170 LQSSLK

-197 VQSLSPETKTKLKS
+197 VQSLSPETKAKLKS

-255 RDLDQMPNSFSVD
+255 RDLDQMPNAFSVD

-280 HIWESQDFKTLD
+280 HIWESPDFKTLD

-337 LTPEEKKIFETF
+337 LTPEERKIFETF

-440 DDHLNFNKDQNHIS
+440 DDHLNFNKDQNRIS

-464 IQLPSQQDLTTLLQ
+464 IQLPSQQDLITLLQ
-478 EAITPET
+478 ETITPEI

-532 LTSQEFSDD
+532 LTSQEFSAD
-541 FLPPHISSQLQDE
+541 FLPPHISTQLQDE

-568 ILDFVSESSTS
+568 ILDFVSENSTS

-597 SHQELEKIAD
+597 SRQELEKIAD

-650 FNPQTLTKNDIFDF
+650 FNPQTLTKSDIFDF
-664 IDLENFLKTPL
+664 IDLENFLSVANEGITLQQKGWFSHTFSTNITAKREKQEKVITDLGLKTV
-675 LDKDLATS
+675 
-683 LYYKNF
+683 
-689 SEPFNKRYFTKSQ
+689 E
-702 NLTENDA
+702 DA
-709 QTADKQLEAE
+709 LRSAYV
-719 LLAFA
+719 

>member
-1 MPAVENKE
+1 MTRSAETKE
-9 NKENNINS
+9 STINS
-17 WRKNI
+17 WRKNVET
-22 DSKVDKEKSLQNS
+22 DREKRLENAVQKATKNLFSHLSDKEQND
-35 IQNAT
+35 I
-40 IKLFPNFSTEEKV
+40 IK
-53 NIITQINNYLKLPG
+53 QINEYLKNPDSIKPRELF
-67 RYIQGI
+67 Q
-73 FAILVKLKKENPTDS
+73 KLIEIKNNNPNNP

-101 NERTVLDVT
+101 NEKNTLDI
-110 NKKNKKLIL
+110 KNKKLKRAIL
-119 NWKNTQKESYRNK
+119 SWKNRTDGSSINDIKNKIPRIKESLANK
-132 ELAKST
+132 NKP
-138 TKTIDIK
+138 I
-145 KKSEEFIKINNE
+145 
-157 SKEAIKIINIETQ
+157 Q
-170 EKFKRTLELQSSLK
+170 EKMEKVLKAQSSLK

-197 VQSLSPETKTKLKS
+197 VQSLSPETKAKLKS

-280 HIWESQDFKTLD
+280 HIWESPDFKTLD

-304 EVSTFV
+304 EVATFV

-337 LTPEEKKIFETF
+337 LTPEERKIFETF

-357 QQMTWVSTNM
+357 EQMTWVSTNM

-440 DDHLNFNKDQNHIS
+440 DDHLNFNKDQNRIS

-464 IQLPSQQDLTTLLQ
+464 IQLPSQQDLITLLQ
-478 EAITPET
+478 ETITPET

-532 LTSQEFSDD
+532 LTSQEFSAD

-554 RIINNNPQIKKLFQ
+554 KIINNNPQIKKLFQ
-568 ILDFVSESSTS
+568 ILDFVSENSTS

-597 SHQELEKIAD
+597 SRQELEKIAD

-664 IDLENFLKTPL
+664 IDLENFLSVANEGITLQQKGWFSHTFSTNITA
-675 LDKDLATS
+675 KREKQENLANA
-683 LYYKNF
+683 KGI
-689 SEPFNKRYFTKSQ
+689 EDIER
-702 NLTENDA
+702 
-709 QTADKQLEAE
+709 E
-719 LLAFA
+719 LNNIAVA

>member
-1 MPAVENKE
+1 MTWVENK
-9 NKENNINS
+9 NQSTKEQINS
-17 WRKNI
+17 KVESKEQKNASFAQAITEKAFKEFSI
-22 DSKVDKEKSLQNS
+22 DEKRAIAIL
-35 IQNAT
+35 
-40 IKLFPNFSTEEKV
+40 
-53 NIITQINNYLKLPG
+53 INKYLKLPK
-67 RYIQGI
+67 
-73 FAILVKLKKENPTDS
+73 AIEPRELFQKLLEIKKNNLNNSKLSQIIIDQLKQKISKKENDL
-88 KLAQIIINHIKKL
+88 KALQIIREKKKINGRNPLLKQQVWEKNAMEINKITEGNKNRDILKKIR
-101 NERTVLDVT
+101 EGDR
-110 NKKNKKLIL
+110 KEIEIKNKFEHVK
-119 NWKNTQKESYRNK
+119 Q
-132 ELAKST
+132 
-138 TKTIDIK
+138 
-145 KKSEEFIKINNE
+145 
-157 SKEAIKIINIETQ
+157 
-170 EKFKRTLELQSSLK
+170 LQSSLK

-197 VQSLSPETKTKLKS
+197 VQSLSPETKAKLKS

-255 RDLDQMPNSFSVD
+255 RDLDQMPNAFSVD

-280 HIWESQDFKTLD
+280 HIWESPDFKTLD

-337 LTPEEKKIFETF
+337 LTPEERKIFETF

-390 LENLNQQNRQFWDR
+390 LENLSQQNRQFWDR

-440 DDHLNFNKDQNHIS
+440 DDHLNFNKDQNRIS

-464 IQLPSQQDLTTLLQ
+464 IQLPSQQDLITLLQ
-478 EAITPET
+478 ETLTPEI

-541 FLPPHISSQLQDE
+541 FLPHHISSQLQDE

-568 ILDFVSESSTS
+568 ILDFVSENSTS
-579 DQLISLRKS
+579 DQLISMRKS

-597 SHQELEKIAD
+597 SRQELEKIAD

-650 FNPQTLTKNDIFDF
+650 FNPQTLTKSDIFDF
-664 IDLENFLKTPL
+664 IDLENFLSVANEGITLQQKGWFSHTFSTNITAKREKQEKVITDLGLKTV
-675 LDKDLATS
+675 
-683 LYYKNF
+683 
-689 SEPFNKRYFTKSQ
+689 E
-702 NLTENDA
+702 DA
-709 QTADKQLEAE
+709 LRSAYV
-719 LLAFA
+719 

>member
-1 MPAVENKE
+1 MTRSAETKE
-9 NKENNINS
+9 STINS
-17 WRKNI
+17 WRKNVET
-22 DSKVDKEKSLQNS
+22 DREKRLENAVQKATKNLFSHLSDKEQND
-35 IQNAT
+35 I
-40 IKLFPNFSTEEKV
+40 IK
-53 NIITQINNYLKLPG
+53 QINEYLKTPDSIKPRELF
-67 RYIQGI
+67 Q
-73 FAILVKLKKENPTDS
+73 KLIEIKNNNPNNP

-101 NERTVLDVT
+101 NEKNTLDI
-110 NKKNKKLIL
+110 KNKKLKRAIL
-119 NWKNTQKESYRNK
+119 SWKNRTDGSSINDIKNKIPRIKESLANK
-132 ELAKST
+132 NKP
-138 TKTIDIK
+138 I
-145 KKSEEFIKINNE
+145 
-157 SKEAIKIINIETQ
+157 Q
-170 EKFKRTLELQSSLK
+170 EKMEKVLKAQSLLK

-197 VQSLSPETKTKLKS
+197 IQSLSPETKTKLKS

-280 HIWESQDFKTLD
+280 HIWESPDFKTLD

-337 LTPEEKKIFETF
+337 LTPEERKIFETF

-440 DDHLNFNKDQNHIS
+440 DDHLNFNKDQNRIS

-464 IQLPSQQDLTTLLQ
+464 IQLPSQQDLITLLQ
-478 EAITPET
+478 KTLTPET

-568 ILDFVSESSTS
+568 ILDFVSENSTS
-579 DQLISLRKS
+579 DQLISMRKS

-597 SHQELEKIAD
+597 SRQELEKIAD

-650 FNPQTLTKNDIFDF
+650 FNTQTLTKNDIFDF
-664 IDLENFLKTPL
+664 IDLENFLSVANEGITLQQKGWFSHTFSTNITA
-675 LDKDLATS
+675 KREKQENLANAKGIEDIERA
-683 LYYKNF
+683 LN
-689 SEPFNKRYFTKSQ
+689 NI
-702 NLTENDA
+702 A
-709 QTADKQLEAE
+709 VA
-719 LLAFA
+719 

>member
-1 MPAVENKE
+1 MTRSAETKE
-9 NKENNINS
+9 STINS
-17 WRKNI
+17 WRKNVET
-22 DSKVDKEKSLQNS
+22 DREKRLENAVQKATKNLFSHLSDKEQND
-35 IQNAT
+35 I
-40 IKLFPNFSTEEKV
+40 IK
-53 NIITQINNYLKLPG
+53 QINEYLKTPDSIKPRELF
-67 RYIQGI
+67 Q
-73 FAILVKLKKENPTDS
+73 KLIEIKNNNPNNP

-101 NERTVLDVT
+101 NEKNTLDI
-110 NKKNKKLIL
+110 KNKKLKRAIL
-119 NWKNTQKESYRNK
+119 SWKNRIDGSSINDIKNKIPRIKESLANK
-132 ELAKST
+132 NKP
-138 TKTIDIK
+138 I
-145 KKSEEFIKINNE
+145 
-157 SKEAIKIINIETQ
+157 Q
-170 EKFKRTLELQSSLK
+170 EKMEKVLKAQSSLK

-197 VQSLSPETKTKLKS
+197 VQSLSPETKAKLKS

-304 EVSTFV
+304 EVATFV

-331 EWRLKQ
+331 EWRIKQ
-337 LTPEEKKIFETF
+337 LTPEERKIFETF

-357 QQMTWVSTNM
+357 EQMTWVSTNM

-440 DDHLNFNKDQNHIS
+440 DDHLNFNKDQNRIS

-464 IQLPSQQDLTTLLQ
+464 IQLPSQQDLITLLQ
-478 EAITPET
+478 EALTPET

-541 FLPPHISSQLQDE
+541 FLPPHISSQLQDK

-568 ILDFVSESSTS
+568 ILDFVSENSTS
-579 DQLISLRKS
+579 DQLISMRKS

-597 SHQELEKIAD
+597 SRQELEKIAD

-689 SEPFNKRYFTKSQ
+689 SEPFNKRYFAKSQ

>member
-1 MPAVENKE
+1 MTRSAETKE
-9 NKENNINS
+9 STINS
-17 WRKNI
+17 WRKNVET
-22 DSKVDKEKSLQNS
+22 DREKRLENAVQKATKNLFSHLSDKEQND
-35 IQNAT
+35 I
-40 IKLFPNFSTEEKV
+40 IK
-53 NIITQINNYLKLPG
+53 QINEYLKTPDSIKPRELF
-67 RYIQGI
+67 Q
-73 FAILVKLKKENPTDS
+73 KLIEIKNNNPNNP

-101 NERTVLDVT
+101 NEKNTLDI
-110 NKKNKKLIL
+110 KNKKLKRAIL
-119 NWKNTQKESYRNK
+119 SWKNRTDGSSINDIKNKIPRIKESLANK
-132 ELAKST
+132 NKP
-138 TKTIDIK
+138 I
-145 KKSEEFIKINNE
+145 
-157 SKEAIKIINIETQ
+157 Q
-170 EKFKRTLELQSSLK
+170 EKMEKVLKAQSLLK

-197 VQSLSPETKTKLKS
+197 IQSLSPETKTKLKS

-280 HIWESQDFKTLD
+280 HIWESPDFKTLD

-337 LTPEEKKIFETF
+337 LTPEERKIFETF

-440 DDHLNFNKDQNHIS
+440 DDHLNFNKDQNRIS

-478 EAITPET
+478 ETITPET

-532 LTSQEFSDD
+532 LTSQEFSAD

-568 ILDFVSESSTS
+568 ILDFVSENSTS

-597 SHQELEKIAD
+597 SRQELEKIAD

-664 IDLENFLKTPL
+664 IDLENFLSVANEGITLQQKGWFSHTFSTNITAKREKQENL
-675 LDKDLATS
+675 ANAKGIKDIERALNNIAV
-683 LYYKNF
+683 
-689 SEPFNKRYFTKSQ
+689 
-702 NLTENDA
+702 A
-709 QTADKQLEAE
+709 
-719 LLAFA
+719 

>member
-1 MPAVENKE
+1 MTSVENKKFSSPE
-9 NKENNINS
+9 GKWNKERETNEQ
-17 WRKNI
+17 
-22 DSKVDKEKSLQNS
+22 SKLRT
-35 IQNAT
+35 IQNVT
-40 IKLFPNFSTEEKV
+40 QKLFSNFSTEEKSKL
-53 NIITQINNYLKLPG
+53 IISISSYLKLPG
-67 RYIQGI
+67 ANFQGVFNMLI
-73 FAILVKLKKENPTDS
+73 KLKKDNLNNP
-88 KLAQIIINHIKKL
+88 KLAQIIISTLKKQIERKTLDVENKKEKKQILRGNIDKKSRNNWLQNKNQDREDEYKASLKKFESQKNHIKQTIQK
-101 NERTVLDVT
+101 VL
-110 NKKNKKLIL
+110 K
-119 NWKNTQKESYRNK
+119 
-132 ELAKST
+132 A
-138 TKTIDIK
+138 
-145 KKSEEFIKINNE
+145 
-157 SKEAIKIINIETQ
+157 
-170 EKFKRTLELQSSLK
+170 QSSLK
-184 PEYQPTQAQITAK
+184 PEYQPTQAQISAK
-197 VQSLSPETKTKLKS
+197 VQSLSLETKAKLKS

-280 HIWESQDFKTLD
+280 HIWESPDFKTLD

-337 LTPEEKKIFETF
+337 LTPEERKIFETF

-440 DDHLNFNKDQNHIS
+440 DDHLNFNKDQNRIS
-454 IGETTRTDLN
+454 IGETIRTDLN
-464 IQLPSQQDLTTLLQ
+464 IQLPSQQDLTSLLQ
-478 EAITPET
+478 ETITPET

-532 LTSQEFSDD
+532 LTSQEFSNDL
-541 FLPPHISSQLQDE
+541 LPPHLAPQLQNE
-554 RIINNNPQIKKLFQ
+554 KIINNNLQIKKLFQ
-568 ILDFVSESSTS
+568 ILDFISENSTS
-579 DQLISLRKS
+579 DQLMSMRKS
-588 FKKLTSLIS
+588 FKKLTSLLS
-597 SHQELEKIAD
+597 SHQALEKIAD

-639 IFLKQDFSKNE
+639 IFIQKDFSKE
-650 FNPQTLTKNDIFDF
+650 DFNPHTLPNTDIFNF
-664 IDLENFLKTPL
+664 NDLENFLSAASEGITLQQKGWFSHTFSTNITAKREAQEKVSTNLGLKTL
-675 LDKDLATS
+675 
-683 LYYKNF
+683 
-689 SEPFNKRYFTKSQ
+689 E
-702 NLTENDA
+702 DA
-709 QTADKQLEAE
+709 LGIAYA
-719 LLAFA
+719 

>member
-268 KQFFKDNPDLVK
+268 KQFFKDNPDLIK
-280 HIWESQDFKTLD
+280 HIWESPDFKTLD

-349 FSSFQAIK
+349 FSSFQEIK

-390 LENLNQQNRQFWDR
+390 PENLNQQNRQFWDR

-464 IQLPSQQDLTTLLQ
+464 IQLPSQQDLTTHLQ

>member
-1 MPAVENKE
+1 MTRSAETKE
-9 NKENNINS
+9 STINS
-17 WRKNI
+17 WRKNVET
-22 DSKVDKEKSLQNS
+22 DREKRLENAVQKATKNLFSHLSDKEQND
-35 IQNAT
+35 I
-40 IKLFPNFSTEEKV
+40 IK
-53 NIITQINNYLKLPG
+53 QINEYLKTPDSIKPRELF
-67 RYIQGI
+67 Q
-73 FAILVKLKKENPTDS
+73 KLIEIKNNNPNNP

-101 NERTVLDVT
+101 NEKNTLDI
-110 NKKNKKLIL
+110 KNKKLKRAIL
-119 NWKNTQKESYRNK
+119 SWKNRIDGSSINDIKNKIPRIKESLANK
-132 ELAKST
+132 NKP
-138 TKTIDIK
+138 I
-145 KKSEEFIKINNE
+145 
-157 SKEAIKIINIETQ
+157 Q
-170 EKFKRTLELQSSLK
+170 EKMEKVLKAQSSLK

-197 VQSLSPETKTKLKS
+197 VQSLSPETKAKLKS

-241 FLDSLK
+241 FLESLK

-440 DDHLNFNKDQNHIS
+440 DDHLNFNKDQNRIS

-464 IQLPSQQDLTTLLQ
+464 IQLPSQQDLITLLQ
-478 EAITPET
+478 ETITPET

-532 LTSQEFSDD
+532 LTSQEFSAD

-568 ILDFVSESSTS
+568 ILDFVSENSTS

-597 SHQELEKIAD
+597 SRQELEKIAD

-664 IDLENFLKTPL
+664 IDLENFLSVANEGITLQQKGWFSHTFSTNITA
-675 LDKDLATS
+675 KRETQENLANA
-683 LYYKNF
+683 KGI
-689 SEPFNKRYFTKSQ
+689 EGIEK
-702 NLTENDA
+702 
-709 QTADKQLEAE
+709 E
-719 LLAFA
+719 LNIAFA